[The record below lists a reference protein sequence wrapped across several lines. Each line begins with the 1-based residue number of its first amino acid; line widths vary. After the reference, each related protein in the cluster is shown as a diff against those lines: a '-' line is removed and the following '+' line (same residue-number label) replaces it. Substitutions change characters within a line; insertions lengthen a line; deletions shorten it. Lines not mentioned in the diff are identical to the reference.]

1 MEFRKTQI
9 RSIGIFNLGQVISGC
24 CILQTS
30 YWACRNIQGA
40 MLHQNGCTEKSAQMN
55 TAWSHAQFMHSE
67 VPASCLLPTSGSSVS
82 EFTLKVQGAQGSSYC
97 GKARCNRRHA
107 SEAISVSEAIFRHR
121 LWSRRWHWK
130 ALPHRNDHSKQY
142 GKLSTSDS
150 GHNMS
155 QWILIRFM
163 SRWWTLFFISPWGL
177 AGCPVNG
184 NLTNHELTKSGL
196 YPVGPMTLGWWTC
209 GMLLRIF
216 AWLTRTHTHIK
227 FVQNT
232 SVRV

>member
-1 MEFRKTQI
+1 
-9 RSIGIFNLGQVISGC
+9 
-24 CILQTS
+24 
-30 YWACRNIQGA
+30 
-40 MLHQNGCTEKSAQMN
+40 
-55 TAWSHAQFMHSE
+55 MHSSCTTE

-82 EFTLKVQGAQGSSYC
+82 EFTLKVQGVQGSSYC
-97 GKARCNRRHA
+97 GKARCNKRHA
-107 SEAISVSEAIFRHR
+107 SEAISVSEGIFRHR

-163 SRWWTLFFISPWGL
+163 SRWWTLYFVISPWGL

-184 NLTNHELTKSGL
+184 NFTNHELTESGL
-196 YPVGPMTLGWWTC
+196 YPVGPMTLVQCGVMGWWTC
-209 GMLLRIF
+209 GMLRRIF
-216 AWLTRTHTHIK
+216 AWLTCTHTHTLNSYKTQVCVCIYIYIL
-227 FVQNT
+227 
-232 SVRV
+232 